1 MIGYLLCATS
11 CVRAPEPSA
20 PAAPPHPDDGAADT
34 VSSDLG
40 SSVDDQVPDLGAT
53 LNPAPGPDDGGR
65 AADIVELVSPAVCAR
80 KNTHLVDCQIGT
92 VSLMPPAGSIPTQVD
107 LLGHLEGNCSS
118 AFDIELKIQ
127 ADAEPAVYFY
137 PLKQN
142 RAITVGRIDGSQ
154 IAQLSITDVSP
165 FRGTPVYDQ
174 SCRIW
179 LTADWVGSP

>member
-1 MIGYLLCATS
+1 MIGYMLCATS
-11 CVRAPEPSA
+11 CVRAPDLNA
-20 PAAPPHPDDGAADT
+20 PAAQPHPGDGAADT

-40 SSVDDQVPDLGAT
+40 LSVDDQAPDLGAT
-53 LNPAPGPDDGGR
+53 LNNAPSPDGG
-65 AADIVELVSPAVCAR
+65 AADVVELVSPAVCAR
-80 KNTHLVDCQIGT
+80 RNTHLVDCQIGT
-92 VSLMPPAGSIPTQVD
+92 VSLLPPAGSIATQVD

-127 ADAEPAVYFY
+127 ADADPAVYFY

-142 RAITVGRIDGSQ
+142 RTITVGRIDGGQ
-154 IAQLSITDVSP
+154 IGQLSITDVSP
-165 FRGTPVYDQ
+165 FRGTPAYDQ